1 VLDELPGQL
10 AELERADIAGQSLET
25 NGLIVITPDTET
37 AIRLANA
44 YAPEHLCLLL
54 NDPWSMVPLVR
65 NAGGIFIGE
74 DSPEAIGDY
83 TAGPSHVMPTGGT
96 ARFSSPINV
105 SEFTK
110 VISVAALN
118 RSAMLRLGPAT
129 ARFARAE
136 GLTAHARAVERR
148 LEAMAS
154 EEDD

>member
-1 VLDELPGQL
+1 
-10 AELERADIAGQSLET
+10 
-25 NGLIVITPDTET
+25 
-37 AIRLANA
+37 
-44 YAPEHLCLLL
+44 
-54 NDPWSMVPLVR
+54 VR

-105 SEFTK
+105 AEFTK

-118 RSAMLRLGPAT
+118 HTALRRLGPAT

-148 LEAMAS
+148 LEALEFDA
-154 EEDD
+154 ED